1 MARRLLA
8 LGVVGL
14 LLTGCV
20 SRDQY
25 EAVKLERN
33 SLAEQLATAQ
43 AGSSADR
50 AAAEAWKSQQ
60 DRLITAGDDK
70 DKAGAGEQGDCRVGG
85 SDSRASGQVHK
96 RSE

>member
-14 LLTGCV
+14 LLSGCV

-43 AGSSADR
+43 SGSSADR
-50 AAAEAWKSQQ
+50 AANR
-60 DRLITAGDDK
+60 DRSAPRRCLPTAISPRC
-70 DKAGAGEQGDCRVGG
+70 A
-85 SDSRASGQVHK
+85 RANCATRPPS
-96 RSE
+96 SEVPM